1 MCIVNV
7 KVKYIRPKYN
17 NLYEWMKDPNNI
29 YIGRK
34 GIVFIDGI
42 RFPKQDSIWC
52 NPYKISKQGGPTHLL
67 SICET
72 NAKDMNREEAL
83 LKYKSY
89 IENIIKNDD
98 NIRLELIKLKGKNLG
113 FWCKPDK
120 CHGDLLVDLLSIM

>member
-1 MCIVNV
+1 
-7 KVKYIRPKYN
+7 
-17 NLYEWMKDPNNI
+17 
-29 YIGRK
+29 
-34 GIVFIDGI
+34 
-42 RFPKQDSIWC
+42 
-52 NPYKISKQGGPTHLL
+52 
-67 SICET
+67 
-72 NAKDMNREEAL
+72 MNRDEVL